1 MWHFVQNFTNFMD
14 ILLDSYVKLT
24 LICRDWPMITPIFQ
38 SQNENMAEYAIPK
51 KSSKN
56 DLSRSVLGALSEST

>member
-1 MWHFVQNFTNFMD
+1 MD

-24 LICRDWPMITPIFQ
+24 LICRDWPMITPILQ
-38 SQNENMAEYAIPK
+38 SQNENKAEYTISK

-56 DLSRSVLGALSEST
+56 DFSRSVLGALPEST